1 MNLKKVLKFSGCFI
15 LVIGFLVIY
24 KLLLKM
30 RDSNLNENLLNFTF
44 LFSLLTMFI
53 SSIYSYNNSCKMKVY
68 LSFGKTR
75 KEYLK
80 SYIKTIIVISFILI
94 VLNLSDI
101 VCNYIIFGKDESYLF
116 NSLYKMI
123 FIFTSIVFSSLSSF
137 IIGMYNKKIYFI
149 IPIICLLIGY
159 VVLYYL
165 NINII
170 YIGICLVN
178 IICSL
183 VCILVIKKR
192 IYEVNMG

>member
-1 MNLKKVLKFSGCFI
+1 
-15 LVIGFLVIY
+15 
-24 KLLLKM
+24 
-30 RDSNLNENLLNFTF
+30 
-44 LFSLLTMFI
+44 
-53 SSIYSYNNSCKMKVY
+53 MKVY

-149 IPIICLLIGY
+149 K
-159 VVLYYL
+159 
-165 NINII
+165 N
-170 YIGICLVN
+170 
-178 IICSL
+178 
-183 VCILVIKKR
+183 
-192 IYEVNMG
+192 